1 MTAAC
6 TSAEERR
13 NLVRLY
19 QGVDLIEIERIKAAH
34 DRQDAF
40 GKGIFTEAELAYC
53 NSRPDP
59 YPHLAGRFAAKEACL
74 KAFGVGMGGFG
85 AIGRFQ
91 EIEVESTPSGKPT
104 LLLHG
109 SMEKMRKRLKIDQVT
124 VSISHADSFAIAT
137 VVMLGTVMGVEEG

>member
-1 MTAAC
+1 M
-6 TSAEERR
+6 
-13 NLVRLY
+13 RLY
-19 QGVDLIEIERIKAAH
+19 QGVDLIEIERIRAAH

-53 NSRPDP
+53 DSRPDP

-91 EIEVESTPSGKPT
+91 EIEVKSTPSGKPA

-109 SMEKMRKRLKIDQVT
+109 SMEKMRKRLKIHQVT
-124 VSISHADSFAIAT
+124 VSISHADSFAIAM
-137 VVMLGTVMGVEEG
+137 VVMLGAAMDVEKG

>member
-1 MTAAC
+1 M
-6 TSAEERR
+6 
-13 NLVRLY
+13 RLY
-19 QGVDLIEIERIKAAH
+19 QGIDLIEIERVKTAH
-34 DRQDAF
+34 ERQDAF

-91 EIEVESTPSGKPT
+91 EVEVESTPSGKPN

-109 SMEKMRKRLKIDQVT
+109 SMEKMRKRLKINQVT

-137 VVMLGTVMGVEEG
+137 VMMLGAAVGVEEG